1 MLTST
6 NVRIFRK
13 IPSVMELPHLVEML
27 KQSFDSFLQ
36 PNLSPLKRQ
45 TEGLQAL
52 IREISPIVA
61 SNGKFS
67 LNIESYI
74 IGSPRYSVNECLR
87 RGITYSV
94 PLKLKLKLCVYKS
107 PLSGSTSHRLGE
119 YSGTKKG
126 VEIQDIREEE
136 VYLCNFPIMTER
148 GTVIING
155 IERVIT
161 CQLHRSPGVFF
172 ESGGQKKGRELFVA
186 RIVPDRGTWM
196 EFETDYS
203 NIFYGVIGPRRRM
216 LGTVIFRAL
225 GYPKDE
231 DIIKLFCEIEEVNLS
246 KGGLD
251 KKLIGQILA
260 EDVIDVKIGQ
270 KIAESKQE
278 ISLPL
283 LKVLSSFGVPK
294 VKVIKD
300 KDASMLII
308 NTLRKDRTQTKE
320 EALTQIYSRIRSGTP
335 FESDIAE
342 TYLRGI
348 LFDKTRF
355 DETSISVGASP

>member
-6 NVRIFRK
+6 NVRNFRK
-13 IPSVMELPHLVEML
+13 IPSVIELPHLVEMQN
-27 KQSFDSFLQ
+27 QSFDSFLQ
-36 PNLSPLKRQ
+36 QNLPPLKRKN
-45 TEGLQAL
+45 EGLQAL
-52 IREISPIVA
+52 IQEISPIVA
-61 SNGKFS
+61 KNGKFS

-74 IGSPRYSVNECLR
+74 IGNPRYSVNECLR

-107 PLSGSTSHRLGE
+107 PV
-119 YSGTKKG
+119 SGTKKA

-136 VYLCNFPIMTER
+136 VYLCDFPIMTER
-148 GTVIING
+148 GTFIING

-203 NIFYGVIGPRRRM
+203 DLFYGVIGPRRRM

-231 DIIKLFCEIEEVNLS
+231 DIIKLFCEIDEVNLS
-246 KGGLD
+246 KKGFD

-260 EDVIDVKIGQ
+260 EDVIDAKTGQ

-283 LKVLSSFGVPK
+283 LKALSSFSVPK

-308 NTLRKDRTQTKE
+308 NTLEKRPHTDKRGSFDSNLFSDK
-320 EALTQIYSRIRSGTP
+320 IRHT
-335 FESDIAE
+335 F
-342 TYLRGI
+342 
-348 LFDKTRF
+348 
-355 DETSISVGASP
+355 